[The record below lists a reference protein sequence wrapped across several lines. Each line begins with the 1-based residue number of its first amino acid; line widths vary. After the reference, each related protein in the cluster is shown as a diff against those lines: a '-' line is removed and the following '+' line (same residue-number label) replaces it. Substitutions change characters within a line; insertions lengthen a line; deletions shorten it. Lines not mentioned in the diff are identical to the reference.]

1 MDKLDKILDN
11 QIEMKTS
18 LAVVE
23 QKLEDKGRRLTN
35 VEKEVKDLNKFKW
48 GVIGTA
54 AVSIQITTTNLVQIH
69 CGLLTIVSLALLK
82 NCVMI

>member
-11 QIEMKTS
+11 QMEMKTS

-35 VEKEVKDLNKFKW
+35 VEKDVKDLNKFKW

-54 AVSIQITTTNLVQIH
+54 AVSISTFIKSMF
-69 CGLLTIVSLALLK
+69 G
-82 NCVMI
+82 

>member
-54 AVSIQITTTNLVQIH
+54 AVSISTFVKSMF
-69 CGLLTIVSLALLK
+69 G
-82 NCVMI
+82 

>member
-35 VEKEVKDLNKFKW
+35 VEKDVKDLNKFQMGSDW
-48 GVIGTA
+48 Y
-54 AVSIQITTTNLVQIH
+54 
-69 CGLLTIVSLALLK
+69 C
-82 NCVMI
+82 CR

>member
-11 QIEMKTS
+11 QIEMKSS

-23 QKLEDKGRRLTN
+23 QKIEEKDRRITKVEDE
-35 VEKEVKDLNKFKW
+35 VESLKRFKW

-54 AVSIQITTTNLVQIH
+54 AVSISTFIKSMF
-69 CGLLTIVSLALLK
+69 G
-82 NCVMI
+82 

>member
-35 VEKEVKDLNKFKW
+35 VEKDVKDLNKFKW

-54 AVSIQITTTNLVQIH
+54 AVSISTFIKSMLNLKFIRNVMK
-69 CGLLTIVSLALLK
+69 SL
-82 NCVMI
+82 

>member
-23 QKLEDKGRRLTN
+23 QKLEDKGRRLSN
-35 VEKEVKDLNKFKW
+35 VEKDVKDLNKFKL

-54 AVSIQITTTNLVQIH
+54 AVSISTFIKSMF
-69 CGLLTIVSLALLK
+69 G
-82 NCVMI
+82 